1 MRKNS
6 FQNRMMAFGMALG
19 LVMMSPVEALAAS
32 DDASSTADMYEMLE
46 KIGIPDVVIHKNPLY
61 GEEKSDANGLDANG
75 KPVALTD
82 AEWAALN
89 DTTIE
94 LNEIEN
100 LVKYKS
106 VLGKTEQALMTN
118 STASMNQVAQAARDM
133 ISDVKD
139 EIATLKDDRNSAS
152 SETDKIKDTILITA
166 FEKSIETG
174 TILPTIR
181 NTFDNLSNKTTSTVK
196 GSIYPTEKTMSAGM
210 ETLFYSIKALEPT
223 VQMLTKMRDTYQ
235 ASYDT
240 AVRQQAS
247 GLGTALSVSEAQAN
261 RDNAANQLASVSETV
276 RKLKTTL
283 ALSLGYSMADA
294 QNVALGDTLPEY
306 DSTYA
311 ATRIFESD
319 LATAKT
325 NCYSYSQAWQTNRKS
340 DASLTGYTA
349 EDIDWNSQLQ
359 AIGMNMT
366 NLYSD
371 LQSSAQQVEAANLD
385 FQIAEKQKGSAE
397 RSYAAGMIG
406 YPQYLGAQIQ
416 YLKSEAAAATAKI
429 DALKT
434 QNAYNWA
441 LRGVFS

>member
-261 RDNAANQLASVSETV
+261 RDNAANQLANVSETV

-283 ALSLGYSMADA
+283 ALSLK
-294 QNVALGDTLPEY
+294 P
-306 DSTYA
+306 
-311 ATRIFESD
+311 
-319 LATAKT
+319 
-325 NCYSYSQAWQTNRKS
+325 
-340 DASLTGYTA
+340 
-349 EDIDWNSQLQ
+349 
-359 AIGMNMT
+359 
-366 NLYSD
+366 
-371 LQSSAQQVEAANLD
+371 
-385 FQIAEKQKGSAE
+385 
-397 RSYAAGMIG
+397 
-406 YPQYLGAQIQ
+406 
-416 YLKSEAAAATAKI
+416 
-429 DALKT
+429 
-434 QNAYNWA
+434 
-441 LRGVFS
+441 

>member
-1 MRKNS
+1 
-6 FQNRMMAFGMALG
+6 
-19 LVMMSPVEALAAS
+19 
-32 DDASSTADMYEMLE
+32 
-46 KIGIPDVVIHKNPLY
+46 
-61 GEEKSDANGLDANG
+61 
-75 KPVALTD
+75 
-82 AEWAALN
+82 
-89 DTTIE
+89 
-94 LNEIEN
+94 
-100 LVKYKS
+100 
-106 VLGKTEQALMTN
+106 
-118 STASMNQVAQAARDM
+118 
-133 ISDVKD
+133 
-139 EIATLKDDRNSAS
+139 
-152 SETDKIKDTILITA
+152 
-166 FEKSIETG
+166 
-174 TILPTIR
+174 
-181 NTFDNLSNKTTSTVK
+181 VK

-416 YLKSEAAAATAKI
+416 YLNSEAAAATAKI

>member
-1 MRKNS
+1 MKCKVFERALAIGLS
-6 FQNRMMAFGMALG
+6 ISLMGMWP
-19 LVMMSPVEALAAS
+19 MEALAADKS
-32 DDASSTADMYEMLE
+32 EHISYKE
-46 KIGIPDVVIHKNPLY
+46 HPLY
-61 GEEKSDANGLDANG
+61 GAVETDVNGFDASG

-82 AEWAALN
+82 TEWAQLN
-89 DTTIE
+89 DMTIE
-94 LNEIEN
+94 LSEIEN
-100 LVKYKS
+100 LVHYKS
-106 VLGKTEQALMTN
+106 VLGQSRMT
-118 STASMNQVAQAARDM
+118 SLTVSSQPVRDL
-133 ISDVKD
+133 IGAFDSSIQDID
-139 EIATLKDDRNSAS
+139 DTIATLKDERSEADTQQEKDAYTAQIKRWETAKGTGSMLKTGLNSAS
-152 SETDKIKDTILITA
+152 KGLRTL
-166 FEKSIETG
+166 KSTLNG
-174 TILPTIR
+174 M
-181 NTFDNLSNKTTSTVK
+181 
-196 GSIYPTEKTMSAGM
+196 IYPNEKTMSAGM
-210 ETLFYSIKALEPT
+210 ESMFYTIKSLEPT
-223 VQMLTKMRDTYQ
+223 VVMLTKMRDTYQ
-235 ASYDT
+235 AAYDT

-247 GLGTALSVSEAQAN
+247 GLGTALAVSEAKATLDGAQ
-261 RDNAANQLASVSETV
+261 NQLNSLSETV
-276 RKLKTTL
+276 RSLKTTL
-283 ALSLGYSMADA
+283 ALSLGYSMTDA
-294 QNVALGDTLPEY
+294 QNIILGDTLPEY

-371 LQSSAQQVEAANLD
+371 LRSTEQQVEAANLD

-416 YLKSEAAAATAKI
+416 YLNSKAAAATAKI
-429 DALKT
+429 NALKA